1 MFFTYI
7 SGLANM
13 CLDVTKQWF
22 TSNGSA
28 GSMGKAE
35 LGGHE
40 GENWS
45 EDLHSLFDDLVE
57 TII

>member
-1 MFFTYI
+1 
-7 SGLANM
+7 
-13 CLDVTKQWF
+13 
-22 TSNGSA
+22 
-28 GSMGKAE
+28 MGKAE

-45 EDLHSLFDDLVE
+45 EDLHLLFDDLVE